1 MTSNMEGEEPVPSY
15 LALSR
20 LSVLRTIWKR
30 KVRIVVTWVLF
41 SACAFAIVR
50 RLPAVY
56 LSEAV
61 ILVDSQKIPEK
72 FVSATVASDLDDR
85 IVTIREML
93 LSSGE
98 LKKVID
104 DFGLYKEQRK
114 AHFEEEILDM
124 MRRDIS
130 INVDSTVNTG
140 SSKRAPGFRI
150 GYQGPDPQIVMQVA
164 NRLTDLYVEENLK
177 TRENQAAGTSAFL
190 DTQLREAKKR
200 LDELEATVSAYKLQ
214 HNGELP
220 QQEQSLSGMLSR
232 LQTELEANRD
242 AINRAQ
248 QTRIILESNLNAME
262 ATLAAQT
269 QAWEQAQR
277 AAEQAQRAGEL
288 STLSLEPD
296 QAGKTPQKKTSEALL
311 EQLEVLRARYSED
324 HPDVIRLKTDIDKV
338 KKVEEQRKAVSAEAT
353 AENTKKVP
361 GSTTTTKQVASA
373 REPAEMARIREQMAG
388 LRSQIRGSDK
398 ELEDR
403 MAEQQRILRDLGMYQ
418 SRMEHLPV
426 REQEMAQI
434 TRDYEM
440 SKENY
445 KSILDKKM
453 AAEMALDMERR
464 QQSERFTVLD
474 RARVPE
480 KPVKPKRPMLYAAGT
495 ALSLAL
501 GLLIGFAAE
510 LRNNVVLGEWELPK
524 GTPILARLP
533 YIEVPLRAAETTSKA
548 RGHWFWRK
556 KALAE
561 SPINV

>member
-1 MTSNMEGEEPVPSY
+1 MTSNLEGEEPVPSY
-15 LALSR
+15 PGLSR
-20 LSVLRTIWKR
+20 LSILRTIWKR

-85 IVTIREML
+85 IATIREML

-104 DFGLYKEQRK
+104 DFGLYREERK
-114 AHFEEEILDM
+114 SHFEEEILDM
-124 MRRDIS
+124 MRKDIT
-130 INVDSTVNTG
+130 INVDPTTNSG
-140 SSKRAPGFRI
+140 SGRDKRAPAFRI
-150 GYQGPDPQIVMQVA
+150 GYQGPDPQIVMRVA

-311 EQLEVLRARYSED
+311 EQL
-324 HPDVIRLKTDIDKV
+324 
-338 KKVEEQRKAVSAEAT
+338 
-353 AENTKKVP
+353 
-361 GSTTTTKQVASA
+361 
-373 REPAEMARIREQMAG
+373 
-388 LRSQIRGSDK
+388 
-398 ELEDR
+398 
-403 MAEQQRILRDLGMYQ
+403 
-418 SRMEHLPV
+418 
-426 REQEMAQI
+426 
-434 TRDYEM
+434 
-440 SKENY
+440 
-445 KSILDKKM
+445 
-453 AAEMALDMERR
+453 
-464 QQSERFTVLD
+464 
-474 RARVPE
+474 
-480 KPVKPKRPMLYAAGT
+480 
-495 ALSLAL
+495 
-501 GLLIGFAAE
+501 
-510 LRNNVVLGEWELPK
+510 
-524 GTPILARLP
+524 
-533 YIEVPLRAAETTSKA
+533 
-548 RGHWFWRK
+548 
-556 KALAE
+556 
-561 SPINV
+561 